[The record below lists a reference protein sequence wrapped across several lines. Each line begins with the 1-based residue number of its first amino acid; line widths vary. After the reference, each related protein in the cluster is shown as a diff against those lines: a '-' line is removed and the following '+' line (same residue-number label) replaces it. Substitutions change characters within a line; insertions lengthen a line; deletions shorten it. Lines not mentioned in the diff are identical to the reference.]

1 MSDSGSSKYV
11 RAGSSSKSRAI
22 KLLTKNYA
30 DTGLHILNEFEK
42 AEKEILFENCSDE
55 LINVP

>member
-1 MSDSGSSKYV
+1 MSESSKHI
-11 RAGSSSKSRAI
+11 RAGSSKSRAI
-22 KLLTKNYA
+22 KLLTKKYA

-42 AEKEILFENCSDE
+42 AEKELFENSSNE